1 MGKEYGRKPRKR
13 IVNVN
18 TIVLKEIGRKLE
30 VDRIHSKG
38 RRSVSELLG
47 MRPNGRK
54 VSFSCSIA
62 PNDDN
67 KNCYEVN
74 RAHIDEL
81 TIEVKVLV
89 SEKFISEGEGLADTW
104 DRSAAAGVLV

>member
-1 MGKEYGRKPRKR
+1 
-13 IVNVN
+13 
-18 TIVLKEIGRKLE
+18 
-30 VDRIHSKG
+30 
-38 RRSVSELLG
+38 

-89 SEKFISEGEGLADTW
+89 SEKFISEGEGLADIW
-104 DRSAAAGVLV
+104 DRSAAV